1 MIKSVWKL
9 KNCLIKRRMQR
20 VKGGKRI
27 LKELP
32 QKPQTT
38 SLVVGT
44 DIYGR
49 DDDKELVFDWMT
61 SNKNN
66 SNQPS
71 ILSIV
76 GMGGVGKTTLAQ
88 HVFNDPK
95 VDEAKFV
102 VKAWVFVSDEF
113 DVFKISRAILEAV
126 TKAIDDSRDLEMV
139 HTKLKEELTGK
150 KFLLVLDDVWNENQP
165 KWEEVRKPLAFGA
178 QGSRILV
185 TTRT

>member
-165 KWEEVRKPLAFGA
+165 K
-178 QGSRILV
+178 
-185 TTRT
+185 